1 MRILP
6 RWSDEE
12 RFIESR
18 GREIERPPSWRDGW
32 TERESEREG
41 GGRLTRCVW
50 AVSLR
55 HQLDGRSKECA
66 HACTRCSERVCAL
79 HAPTRIVHCV
89 PLEPVASQRWPSPR
103 RDEERRGEAK
113 RGEARRGEVGKRQK
127 RRGRP
132 TARTRARAHS
142 PSRVLGPRQLT
153 SDGRKSFYVFIHRSF
168 LPDRYPPSTSPF
180 VASLSRGWDRFEDY
194 RVSCEPARICRSTY
208 WSRFEEIV
216 VRI

>member
-1 MRILP
+1 MRVG
-6 RWSDEE
+6 
-12 RFIESR
+12 RFSPASIR
-18 GREIERPPSWRDGW
+18 REIEGVCTRVHTLPRACVRAACTDADRPLCSIGA
-32 TERESEREG
+32 G
-41 GGRLTRCVW
+41 GLAKM
-50 AVSLR
+50 AVS
-55 HQLDGRSKECA
+55 
-66 HACTRCSERVCAL
+66 
-79 HAPTRIVHCV
+79 
-89 PLEPVASQRWPSPR
+89 
-103 RDEERRGEAK
+103 EAR
-113 RGEARRGEVGKRQK
+113 RGEARRGEA
-127 RRGRP
+127 RRGEARRGWKTAK
-132 TARTRARAHS
+132 TARPANCTHTRARAHS